1 MLLSVPHQATSEQP
15 LCALHA
21 NESLPS
27 SELPIYYCGHSTC
40 FRKELTSHGVDA
52 SGVFRVHQFEK
63 VEQFAVCSPDKSW
76 EILEQLLATSEK
88 FYQSLNIPYQIVNIA
103 SKSLSKAAAKKY
115 DLEGWFPSQGCCREL
130 VSCSNCTDYQSR
142 ALQVRF
148 GYAQMGMA
156 HTSKR
161 LQHVH
166 MLNST
171 LCASQRTLCCLL
183 ENCQTSAGI
192 RVPEPL
198 VIYVGTSFIPF
209 VHKEPPSASPGSGN
223 KGGKKKKKSRRKDAR
238 D

>member
-63 VEQFAVCSPDKSW
+63 VEQVLLFAVCSPDKSW

-130 VSCSNCTDYQSR
+130 VSCSNCTDYQSHVGFPC
-142 ALQVRF
+142 LVYQ
-148 GYAQMGMA
+148 
-156 HTSKR
+156 
-161 LQHVH
+161 QHVH